1 MSASLSSLV
10 DNLSEINKKESV
22 NELIKKFPATYR
34 FCKKDL
40 NKFALLLKKG
50 VYPYEYMDSWER
62 FNEAL
67 LPSKESFYSELHKE
81 DITDEDYNHA
91 KKIWEVFT
99 IKSLGEFHDLY
110 VQSDTLL
117 LADVCENFRDRCIN
131 TYELDPAHFLSSP
144 RLGWQAC
151 LKKTNMKLELLTD
164 NDMLIME
171 EKGIRGG
178 VCNATLKY
186 AEANNKYMKDYD
198 ENIASSFL
206 EYIDANNLCGWA
218 MSEKLP
224 KIFISYIVIYH
235 SYQKERKLIN
245 VVSLLILCIIKKH
258 IIHIRA
264 LKQALNHGLKLT
276 KVHRVISFRQEAW
289 LKPYIDM
296 NTKLRTEAKN
306 EFEKDF
312 FKLMNKSVFGK
323 TMENVRNHRDVKIVT
338 TNKQRMKFA
347 SEPNYHTTKQMSEDL
362 LIMEMK
368 KLSVTSDI
376 RY

>member
-1 MSASLSSLV
+1 
-10 DNLSEINKKESV
+10 
-22 NELIKKFPATYR
+22 
-34 FCKKDL
+34 
-40 NKFALLLKKG
+40 
-50 VYPYEYMDSWER
+50 MDSWER

-131 TYELDPAHFLSSP
+131 TYELDPVHFLSSP

-276 KVHRVISFRQEAW
+276 KVHRVIPFRQEAW

>member
-206 EYIDANNLCGWA
+206 QYIDANNLCGWA

>member
-1 MSASLSSLV
+1 M
-10 DNLSEINKKESV
+10 
-22 NELIKKFPATYR
+22 
-34 FCKKDL
+34 
-40 NKFALLLKKG
+40 
-50 VYPYEYMDSWER
+50 
-62 FNEAL
+62 
-67 LPSKESFYSELHKE
+67 
-81 DITDEDYNHA
+81 
-91 KKIWEVFT
+91 
-99 IKSLGEFHDLY
+99 
-110 VQSDTLL
+110 

-289 LKPYIDM
+289 LKPYINM